1 LEIRDIYPEYYLL
14 KVDRFRDVVKS
25 KLDEWMY
32 YLKNSS
38 IKSDFAAPGLLEADS
53 RLEYS
58 RLSPEDRRSYDKH
71 VDNRRSEKSTIYT
84 AKLEGKAEGHAEGKL
99 EGKLEGEALGEARGI
114 EKGKAEGKAEGILQV
129 AKKMKAEGVDIDVIL
144 KVTGLSAED
153 VAKLVV

>member
-1 LEIRDIYPEYYLL
+1 LEIKDIYPEYYLL
-14 KVDRFRDVVKS
+14 KVDRFRDIVKS

-38 IKSDFAAPGLLEADS
+38 IKPDFAAPGLSEADE

-84 AKLEGKAEGHAEGKL
+84 AKLEGKAEGHAEGKA
-99 EGKLEGEALGEARGI
+99 EGKLEGRAE
-114 EKGKAEGKAEGILQV
+114 GKLEGKAEGILQV
-129 AKKMKAEGVDIDVIL
+129 AKKMKAEGVSVDIIL
-144 KVTGLSAED
+144 KVTGLSNED
-153 VAKLVV
+153 IAKLAV